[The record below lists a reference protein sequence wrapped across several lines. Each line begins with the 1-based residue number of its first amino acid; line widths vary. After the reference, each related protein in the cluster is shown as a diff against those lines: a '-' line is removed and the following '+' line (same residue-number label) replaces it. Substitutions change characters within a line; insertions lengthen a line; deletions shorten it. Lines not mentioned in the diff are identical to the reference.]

1 MFAILRRS
9 FPRLSP
15 SPPITCHSR
24 SDAPLQ
30 HQLARVARC
39 CWPLRDRSPFAS
51 RRVREAMAVTT
62 YGIGYAPCR
71 AFIREATELT
81 PLGDLKLRSSQAES
95 PRHYLAQA
103 DISRG
108 PASTE
113 PVARPHVATL
123 TATIPWPRSNMII
136 WATIDVRCGHRRVA
150 PTYRLTGYRGEDDRN
165 HGFASLGTLRNGNGL
180 RCRRCGAYS
189 FREGAPG

>member
-136 WATIDVRCGHRRVA
+136 GPPSMSVA
-150 PTYRLTGYRGEDDRN
+150 GTGVSPLLTGYRGEDDRN

>member
-1 MFAILRRS
+1 MAGRKPANVRHFKTVVPAVEPIAANHMPFAIRRAIAT
-9 FPRLSP
+9 
-15 SPPITCHSR
+15 PISSCRAMLLAFAR
-24 SDAPLQ
+24 SIA
-30 HQLARVARC
+30 
-39 CWPLRDRSPFAS
+39 SFAS

-81 PLGDLKLRSSQAES
+81 PLGELKLRSSQAES

-150 PTYRLTGYRGEDDRN
+150 PTYRLTGY
-165 HGFASLGTLRNGNGL
+165 
-180 RCRRCGAYS
+180 
-189 FREGAPG
+189 

>member
-1 MFAILRRS
+1 M
-9 FPRLSP
+9 
-15 SPPITCHSR
+15 
-24 SDAPLQ
+24 
-30 HQLARVARC
+30 
-39 CWPLRDRSPFAS
+39 
-51 RRVREAMAVTT
+51 
-62 YGIGYAPCR
+62 
-71 AFIREATELT
+71 REATELT

-123 TATIPWPRSNMII
+123 TATIPWPRLNMTI

-180 RCRRCGAYS
+180 RGRRCGLIPFVKVRPANWPAFEVYYS
-189 FREGAPG
+189 FKIISQVGLPRLMLRGPDANSIPANPDG